1 MRPMNIH
8 TSIPCTL
15 VLLSL
20 VTAHAGTNDA
30 TPAPEAGQQGVPAST
45 ARSNGSVLADP
56 GRYDLGDIEPGSE
69 HSREFLLRN
78 LTQAPVRVKAAIPTC
93 RCTTTTDISGNV
105 IPAGGTLPFTAILTA
120 PTTPGVKNAK
130 VQITFDGNARPLV
143 LEIEGDVTM
152 PIKATPPYV
161 GGPKGDQMSGLV
173 TIRSIDRRP
182 FRVLAS
188 GGAPPVFPQGVA
200 SAQPRD
206 SYTLRWDIARIRDLP
221 RHIWWVVFTD
231 HPDCPVL
238 PLRIRNAAT
247 GSRADME
254 RYERHWRF
262 DESLVNAQRIA
273 PGESVTLELV
283 IKHYNPRARGAVQ
296 KPSWGVVKSLRSRST
311 DLDLRLVGSSP
322 SSAEEVRVTFT
333 ATPAPGRTG
342 PLEALLELETET
354 GSATCQFLALVGE
367 PASE

>member
-1 MRPMNIH
+1 MNTIPA
-8 TSIPCTL
+8 IPCL
-15 VLLSL
+15 VVLLSL
-20 VTAHAGTNDA
+20 APTHAGTNDA
-30 TPAPEAGQQGVPAST
+30 TPVPVAGRQEVPAPT
-45 ARSNGSVLADP
+45 ARSNGTIRADP
-56 GRYDLGDIEPGSE
+56 GKYDLGDIEPGSE

-78 LTQAPVRVKAAIPTC
+78 LTQAPVRVRAALPTC
-93 RCTTTTDISGNV
+93 RCTTTTDISGSV
-105 IPAGGTLPFTAILTA
+105 IPAGGTLPFTAILTT

-130 VQITFDGNARPLV
+130 VQITFDGNPRPLV

-188 GGAPPVFPQGVA
+188 GGAPPVFPQAVD

-206 SYTLRWDIARIRDLP
+206 SHTLRWDIARIRDLP

-238 PLRIRNAAT
+238 PLRVRNAAT

-273 PGESVTLELV
+273 PGESVTLDLV
-283 IKHYNPRARGAVQ
+283 IKHYNPRARGAIQ
-296 KPSWGVVKSLRSRST
+296 KPGWGVVKSLRARSA

-322 SSAEEVRVTFT
+322 ISAEEVRVTFT
-333 ATPAPGRTG
+333 ATPAAGHVG